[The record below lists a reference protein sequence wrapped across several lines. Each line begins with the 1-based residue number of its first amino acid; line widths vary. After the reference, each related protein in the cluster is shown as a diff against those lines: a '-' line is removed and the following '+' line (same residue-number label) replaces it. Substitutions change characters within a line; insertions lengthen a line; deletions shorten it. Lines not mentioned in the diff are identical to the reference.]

1 MIISRLGNWP
11 SMEWRSPFGELER
24 MRQEM
29 DRLTQGMLLRGIQ
42 RPRLAG
48 VFPLI
53 NLTEDKDN
61 FFLRAELPGIEP
73 DKLDISATS
82 NSVTISGERRIQ
94 DQSEGTRYHRREREG
109 GRFSRVVSLPDQ
121 VDAEKIEANC
131 NDGVIEITIPKAEK
145 SKPRQISIKA
155 S

>member
-11 SMEWRSPFGELER
+11 GMDWWSPYGELER
-24 MRQEM
+24 MKQDM
-29 DRLTQGMLLRGIQ
+29 DRLTQGMLLRGFQ

-48 VFPLI
+48 VFPLV

-61 FFLRAELPGIEP
+61 FFLRAELPGILPEN
-73 DKLDISATS
+73 LDISATS
-82 NSVTISGERRIQ
+82 NSITISGERRIL
-94 DQSEGTRYHRREREG
+94 DESDSTKYHRREREG

-121 VDAEKIEANC
+121 VDPEKIDANC
-131 NDGVIEITIPKAEK
+131 SNGVLTVTIPKAEK

>member
-1 MIISRLGNWP
+1 MIISRLSNWP
-11 SMEWRSPFGELER
+11 SREWWSPFGELER

-29 DRLTQGMLLRGIQ
+29 DRLTQGMLFRGVQ

-48 VFPLI
+48 VFPLA

-61 FFLRAELPGIEP
+61 FFLRAELPGVQP
-73 DKLDISATS
+73 DNLDISATS
-82 NSVTISGERRIQ
+82 NSVTISGERKIL
-94 DQSEGTRYHRREREG
+94 DENGGTKYHRREREG

-121 VDAEKIEANC
+121 VDPEKIHASCSN
-131 NDGVIEITIPKAEK
+131 GVLTITIPKAEK
-145 SKPRQISIKA
+145 SKPRQISVKA